1 MVGCEDQIDTLEA
14 RLETLTAQVDE
25 LLYQLEDHED
35 EIHLVARLEGRHD
48 WAVRLIA
55 GLHDRAGR
63 DWERKMQQAEK
74 ALDDLKQ
81 TICACTPQDWSNV
94 VLTLPGARQ

>member
-55 GLHDRAGR
+55 GLHDRAAGIGSGNCSR
-63 DWERKMQQAEK
+63 LRR
-74 ALDDLKQ
+74 LS
-81 TICACTPQDWSNV
+81 TT
-94 VLTLPGARQ
+94 